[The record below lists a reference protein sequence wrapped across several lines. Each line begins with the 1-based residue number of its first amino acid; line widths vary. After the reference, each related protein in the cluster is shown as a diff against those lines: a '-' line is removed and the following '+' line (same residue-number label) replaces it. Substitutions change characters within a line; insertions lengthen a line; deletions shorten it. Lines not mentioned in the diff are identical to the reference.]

1 MIGRGMDK
9 IEQHWIS
16 DSYRIALDWPMTVKV
31 PMLAIALI
39 SPRGV
44 GFEKATAALPL
55 DCQLARGAKLSVID
69 ADPNHPI
76 FAWGK
81 SVELPDSQSIIV
93 EVDENNILN
102 RIEEFAAQTRFV
114 ISDPEATAVKIA
126 LLSFSQAHLAVI
138 PMQ

>member
-1 MIGRGMDK
+1 
-9 IEQHWIS
+9 
-16 DSYRIALDWPMTVKV
+16 MTVNV

-44 GFEKATAALPL
+44 GFEKATAALLL

-81 SVELPDSQSIIV
+81 SAELPGSLSIIA

-114 ISDPEATAVKIA
+114 IIDPEATAVKIA
-126 LLSFSQAHLAVI
+126 LLSFSQAHLVVI